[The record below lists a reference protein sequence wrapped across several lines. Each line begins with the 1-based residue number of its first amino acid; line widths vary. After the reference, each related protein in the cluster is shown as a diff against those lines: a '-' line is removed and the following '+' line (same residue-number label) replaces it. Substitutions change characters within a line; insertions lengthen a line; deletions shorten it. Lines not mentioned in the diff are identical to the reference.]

1 LELKILSTNFINN
14 NAKIFG
20 GAIYIWNDGSDDQ
33 ININFIKFGFENLLF
48 ENNTGNDGGSIY
60 F

>member
-1 LELKILSTNFINN
+1 MSTNFINN

-33 ININFIKFGFENLLF
+33 INKNYIKFGFENLLF